1 MENLEDMFK
10 DSHRIFYKIEYAPIS
25 VRNILIKMKNLAS
38 LMVGLA
44 YYSVLYGDR
53 KLAKEVH
60 NLEELVDFLNLQLIM
75 QASLATRS
83 ANDAKRIISI
93 FRLASAVDKI
103 SNAAADIASV
113 ALVKGGSQLVG
124 SALLASK
131 DVIARVKIRQGSNII
146 GRSLKDVHKI
156 LDVAFDVIA
165 VRRDMRWI
173 LEPKADYTLNL
184 NDVLIVRGTLES
196 IKALKEVAKDYE
208 EYPRELEKPP
218 KAIITGLLKLKE
230 VSELMVYLAYMSIMT
245 KSIEI
250 AKHVLS
256 LEDYVDNLYV
266 KYMVESI
273 RSSSDISSEDLVSL
287 LRIATATEMIADA
300 AAEMAEIII
309 RGLEPHPILSDVLQ
323 EGLERILI
331 IKAPKSLDGL
341 KIGDLKLSNYSAF
354 ILAIKRNNEWIINPS
369 NDEVVQGDDVL
380 LIRCYEE
387 SRKQVLEKLMVKGQ

>member
-10 DSHRIFYKIEYAPIS
+10 NSHRVFYKIKYAPIS

-53 KLAKEVH
+53 KLAKEVY

-113 ALVKGGSQLVG
+113 AFVKGGSRLVG
-124 SALLASK
+124 SALLTSK
-131 DVIARVKIRQGSNII
+131 DVISRVKIRQGSSII
-146 GRSLKDVHKI
+146 GKSLKDVHRI

-165 VRRDMRWI
+165 VRRDTRWI

-184 NDVLIVRGTLES
+184 NDVLIVRGTLET
-196 IKALKEVAKDYE
+196 IKALKGVARDYE
-208 EYPRELEKPP
+208 EYPRELESLS
-218 KAIITGLLKLKE
+218 KAVITGLLKLKE
-230 VSELMVYLAYMSIMT
+230 VSELMVYLAYMSIMA
-245 KSIEI
+245 KSVEI

-266 KYMVESI
+266 KYMIESI
-273 RSSSDISSEDLVSL
+273 RNSSDISSEDLVSL

-331 IKAPKSLDGL
+331 IRAPKSLSGL
-341 KIGDLKLSNYSAF
+341 KIGDLELSNYSAF
-354 ILAIKRNNEWIINPS
+354 ILAIKRGNEWIINPS
-369 NDEVVQGDDVL
+369 NDEVIQKDDIL
-380 LIRCYEE
+380 LIRGYEE
-387 SRKQVLEKLMVKGQ
+387 SREQVLKKLKGQ